1 MEIKIIGITTIT
13 EKGEVMCL
21 NDWLVTDDT
30 MLTDYLSRE
39 LEYTDKGEIKSSTT
53 NIITVLVN
61 PSYCVK
67 EGEL

>member
-1 MEIKIIGITTIT
+1 M
-13 EKGEVMCL
+13 